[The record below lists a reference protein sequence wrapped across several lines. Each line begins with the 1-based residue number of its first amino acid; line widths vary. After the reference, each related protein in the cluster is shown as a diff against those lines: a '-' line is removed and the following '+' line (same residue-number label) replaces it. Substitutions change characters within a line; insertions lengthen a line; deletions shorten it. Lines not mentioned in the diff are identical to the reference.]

1 MKTIRLLIT
10 GGATGFGKAMALCW
24 VKHAQQDTAI
34 KVCIADIHQ
43 QRGEETVAELKK
55 LGAEAFYSQCDI
67 TVEAD
72 IAATRDIIQER
83 WQGVDIVINNAGV
96 ATGGSLNGESLEQW
110 EWVFNIN
117 LFGMVKV
124 SQAFVDVFRKQGQGY
139 FINVASQAGVTPI
152 PLMGSYNAV
161 KAAVVSFS
169 ETMKT
174 ELAPENIDV
183 SVVCPSFFK
192 TNLDESM
199 RTSEQVMRESIK
211 RQFNKADMT
220 AEEVAEKVWQ
230 QAQKRNFLMLTH
242 KSGKAAYY
250 MKKWL
255 PIDWY
260 LNKIIKA
267 TKKMVLRA
275 REGQGENG

>member
-1 MKTIRLLIT
+1 MTASRLLIT
-10 GGATGFGKAMALCW
+10 GGATGFGKALALCW
-24 VKHAQQDTAI
+24 ATHYQHKGTLKI
-34 KVCIADIHQ
+34 CIADIHQ
-43 QRGEETVAELKK
+43 QRGEETVQALEA
-55 LGAEAFYSQCDI
+55 LGADAFFIQCDI
-67 TVEAD
+67 TDEAD
-72 IAATRDIIQER
+72 IEATKNAIVDR

-110 EWVFNIN
+110 QWVFNIN

-124 SQAFVDVFRKQGQGY
+124 TQCMVDVFRQQGHGY

-199 RTSEQVMRESIK
+199 RTSEQIMRDSIQ
-211 RQFNKADMT
+211 RQFSRAEMT
-220 AEEVAEKVWQ
+220 AEQVAEQVWQ
-230 QAQKRNFLMLTH
+230 QAQKRRFLILTH
-242 KSGKAAYY
+242 KSGKTAYL

-255 PIDWY
+255 PMDWY

-267 TKKMVLRA
+267 TKKMVLKA
-275 REGQGENG
+275 RKGQTHHG

>member
-1 MKTIRLLIT
+1 MKTVRLLIT

-24 VKHAQQDTAI
+24 AKHAKGNNTV

-43 QRGEETVAELKK
+43 QRGEETVAELTQ
-55 LGAEAFYSQCDI
+55 LGAEAFYCQCDI
-67 TVEAD
+67 TSDSD
-72 IAATRDIIQER
+72 IATTRAQILKT

-96 ATGGSLNGESLEQW
+96 ATGGSLKGESLEQW
-110 EWVFNIN
+110 QWVFNIN

-124 SQAFVDVFRKQGQGY
+124 TQSFVDVFREQGHGY

-174 ELAPENIDV
+174 ELAPENITV

-199 RTSEQVMRESIK
+199 RTTEQIMRESIK
-211 RQFNKADMT
+211 RQFNKAEMT
-220 AEEVAEKVWQ
+220 AEQVAEQVWR
-230 QAQKRNFLMLTH
+230 QAQKRHFLILTH

-250 MKKWL
+250 TKKCL
-255 PIDWY
+255 PFDWY

-275 REGQGENG
+275 REEQNNYG

>member
-1 MKTIRLLIT
+1 MKTVRLLIT

-24 VKHAQQDTAI
+24 ARHATDANAV

-43 QRGEETVAELKK
+43 QRGEETVAELTQ
-55 LGAEAFYSQCDI
+55 LGAEAYYCQCDI
-67 TVEAD
+67 TSESDIDKTRSEIVEK
-72 IAATRDIIQER
+72 

-96 ATGGSLNGESLEQW
+96 ATGGSLKGESIEQW
-110 EWVFNIN
+110 QWVFNIN

-124 SQAFVDVFRKQGQGY
+124 TQSFVDVFRQQGHGY
-139 FINVASQAGVTPI
+139 FINVASQAGLTPI

-174 ELAPENIDV
+174 ELAPENIAV

-199 RTSEQVMRESIK
+199 RTTEQIMRESIK
-211 RQFNKADMT
+211 RQFNKAEMT
-220 AEEVAEKVWQ
+220 AEQVAEQVWR
-230 QAQKRNFLMLTH
+230 QAQKRHFLILTH

-255 PIDWY
+255 PMEWY

-275 REGQGENG
+275 REGQSNHG